1 MAARP
6 SGRGASLRGGARWV
20 NGVADGK
27 LSPQE
32 VVLRYPGL
40 PEDAAQRA
48 FRHIAGMIGNGR
60 VAAGAGIEP
69 DLMRSGGLPAEF
81 KTDPLQALDD
91 LPITE
96 AGQSAHQAF
105 TING

>member
-1 MAARP
+1 VVP
-6 SGRGASLRGGARWV
+6 GGSTASRTGSSAL
-20 NGVADGK
+20 
-27 LSPQE
+27 QE

-48 FRHIAGMIGNGR
+48 FRHIAGVIGNGR
-60 VAAGAGIEP
+60 VAGDAGIEL